1 MKKIKVYK
9 AENEPVLGYKKG
21 SEERATLGVRGREEI
36 EGEV

>member
-21 SEERATLGVRGREEI
+21 SEERANVEKNI
-36 EGEV
+36 